1 MMIDQNDTFFK
12 THIEKMS
19 QTPQNP
25 EFHGEGDVW
34 SHTQMVCE
42 SLVNSPAW
50 QALDSRRQK
59 ILYTAALLHDI
70 GKTTCT
76 REENGTIVSPNHSS
90 AGEKIARKTLWLDF
104 GLCGTYE
111 SMRFRESV
119 CSLIRHHS
127 KPFHFY
133 EVKEP
138 ERTVIVLAT
147 HGELV
152 QDFTNEM
159 LGVLVEADMKGRIT
173 ESIDDRLEH
182 LYLFLETAKEAGCL
196 STPFPF
202 PSPFSR
208 YAYLSGR
215 DVFPGQEL
223 YNDTWGSVIMLAG
236 LPGTGKDTYIK
247 KHYPDLPMVSLDN
260 LRKKMGVSPT
270 ESQWKVANAAK
281 EQAKDYLRKK
291 QPFVW
296 NATNITP
303 FMREK
308 QIGLFKNY
316 NASVKIVYLETEWD
330 TLLSRNKSR
339 ENPVPETAIESMAE
353 KLIPPNL
360 NEAHEVEWVVT

>member
-1 MMIDQNDTFFK
+1 MIDQNNTIFR

-34 SHTQMVCE
+34 THTQMVCE
-42 SLVNSPAW
+42 SLVNSAAW
-50 QALDSRRQK
+50 LALETRRQE

-70 GKTTCT
+70 GKTICT

-90 AGEKIARKTLWLDF
+90 AGERIARKTLWQHF
-104 GLCGTYE
+104 GLRGTYE
-111 SMRFRESV
+111 AMNFRECV

-133 EVKEP
+133 EVEQP
-138 ERTVIVLAT
+138 DRTVITLAA

-152 QDFTNEM
+152 SDFTNEM
-159 LGVLVEADMKGRIT
+159 LGILVEADMKGRIT
-173 ESIDDRLEH
+173 EGIDDRLEH
-182 LYLFLETAKEAGCL
+182 LYLFRETAKEVGCFAA
-196 STPFPF
+196 PFPF

-215 DVFPGQEL
+215 DIFPGQEL
-223 YNDTWGSVIMLAG
+223 YNDTWGTVIMVAG
-236 LPGTGKDTYIK
+236 LPGTGKDTYIE
-247 KHYPDLPMVSLDN
+247 KHYSNLPMVSLDN
-260 LRKKMGVSPT
+260 LRKKMGVSPS
-270 ESQWKVANAAK
+270 EPQWKVVNAAK
-281 EQAKDYLRKK
+281 ELAKDYLRNK

-308 QIGLFKNY
+308 QIRLFEDY
-316 NASVKIVYLETEWD
+316 NALVKVVYLETEWD

-339 ENPVPETAIESMAE
+339 EAPVPEAAIESMAE